1 MNSFQ
6 KQIKKFN
13 NARNWDQFQSPKD
26 LLLGIVEEVG
36 ELRNIIKWE
45 QDPEVINKV
54 ILENKDEFEDNIG
67 DIYWFLAVLATKYNI
82 DLDEAITKV
91 IKSNQ
96 KRFPIKQTKDHHTNL
111 KLGGTDMQY
120 KKNA

>member
-6 KQIKKFN
+6 KQIKTFVD
-13 NARNWDQFQSPKD
+13 ARNWDQFQSPKD
-26 LLLGIVEEVG
+26 LLLGIVEEIG

-54 ILENKDEFEDNIG
+54 ILDNKDEFEDNIG
-67 DIYWFLAVLATKYNI
+67 DIYWFLAVLANKYDI
-82 DLDEAITKV
+82 DLDQAITKV

-96 KRFPIKQTKDHHTNL
+96 KRFPIKQTKNPHTNL
-111 KLGGTDMQY
+111 KLGGIDKQY
-120 KKNA
+120 KKKA

>member
-6 KQIKKFN
+6 KQIKTFVD
-13 NARNWDQFQSPKD
+13 ARNWDQFQSPKD
-26 LLLGIVEEVG
+26 LLLGIVEEIG

-54 ILENKDEFEDNIG
+54 ILDNKDEFEDNIG
-67 DIYWFLAVLATKYNI
+67 DIYWFLAVLANKYDI
-82 DLDEAITKV
+82 DLDQAITKV

-96 KRFPIKQTKDHHTNL
+96 KRFPIKQTKNHHTNL
-111 KLGGTDMQY
+111 KLGGIDKQY
-120 KKNA
+120 KKKA

>member
-13 NARNWDQFQSPKD
+13 NVRNWDQFQSPKD
-26 LLLGIVEEVG
+26 LLLGIVEEIG

-45 QDPEVINKV
+45 QDPNVINKV

-67 DIYWFLAVLATKYNI
+67 DIYWFLAVLANKYDI

-111 KLGGTDMQY
+111 KLGGTDKQY
-120 KKNA
+120 KKNS